1 MTGSVSRVNQDDVK
15 RMSTSDVV
23 LAMQGRVAG
32 VSVIANSGEPGAG
45 AKVRVRG
52 VGTINNSDPLYIVD
66 GFPHNDIAH
75 LSSNDIESIEILK
88 DASATAIYGSR
99 GANGVI
105 MVKTKSGALDR
116 PVSVNANAYVSF
128 SDVVNRIDMLN
139 ASEYATLKSEA
150 YANADMPLDVNMESI
165 FAEVLKNN
173 SVGTNWQDEIF
184 RTGISQNY
192 NVNVSGGGKKNAYD
206 IGVTWSREE
215 GTVKYTQMDK
225 LLVHANNEYKFSD
238 HVKAGVNIYYQHYNK
253 TGNNSDLYSGALTS
267 ALRTDPISAAW
278 DEEKDFFGEVYF
290 TYGTNPAF
298 AAYKNKYN
306 RTSSDQFNV
315 NSYLQIDD
323 IGIKGLSFR
332 AQFGANLT
340 YAKNKNYS
348 PEYYITANQKMSKA
362 RCMREELRLLIG
374 LQRNIL
380 VIRTLLISIR

>member
-1 MTGSVSRVNQDDVK
+1 
-15 RMSTSDVV
+15 
-23 LAMQGRVAG
+23 
-32 VSVIANSGEPGAG
+32 
-45 AKVRVRG
+45 
-52 VGTINNSDPLYIVD
+52 
-66 GFPHNDIAH
+66 
-75 LSSNDIESIEILK
+75 
-88 DASATAIYGSR
+88 
-99 GANGVI
+99 
-105 MVKTKSGALDR
+105 
-116 PVSVNANAYVSF
+116 
-128 SDVVNRIDMLN
+128 
-139 ASEYATLKSEA
+139 
-150 YANADMPLDVNMESI
+150 
-165 FAEVLKNN
+165 
-173 SVGTNWQDEIF
+173 
-184 RTGISQNY
+184 
-192 NVNVSGGGKKNAYD
+192 
-206 IGVTWSREE
+206 
-215 GTVKYTQMDK
+215 MDK